1 MQATKKAQICFWIEA
16 ELDKQRHA
24 TATDE
29 CSCYAR
35 TLRYKSRHILC
46 GDLGYFWTRGPR
58 WFDVPYGHVV
68 SVQRPKIFGNMHI
81 EWSMYPGC

>member
-1 MQATKKAQICFWIEA
+1 MQATKKAQICFWIKA

-35 TLRYKSRHILC
+35 TLRYKSCHIFHVGILTISGR
-46 GDLGYFWTRGPR
+46 GDHDGSTSRMGML
-58 WFDVPYGHVV
+58 
-68 SVQRPKIFGNMHI
+68 
-81 EWSMYPGC
+81 